1 MIVKHKIKR
10 LVSFLLTLLI
20 AAVIPFSFSA
30 SAGGESAG
38 GTTYYISSSD
48 GNDENS
54 GTSESSPWKTLSKL
68 SGLTLTAG
76 DRVLLKSGDLWVESA
91 EIYAPCGKPENPV
104 IIGSYGEGE
113 KPQLRLFE
121 DTVEKYADTPVLY
134 IEDAEWLEI
143 DGLDIGFCGVGI
155 NLHYDNTYNKEHVKI
170 KNTHFH
176 DIYGFYQLDRADI
189 TLFPHAAGIIV
200 TRSMAIPGYE
210 QPALKGLYI
219 ENCTSYDAGSLYT
232 YGGAIGGSYP
242 AVEGLYVTD
251 CVMENN
257 GIYGIAIANNIGGYM
272 DNCKIIDCGSRYA
285 PMGSMGIM
293 ISCEGFTIMNS
304 EIAFQQRLEDNPD
317 GGGIDF
323 EHLTYDVDIINCY
336 IHDNSGVGTMFFNS
350 GADET
355 HQNKRIRYI
364 SNVFENNNQN
374 VSNVGGAELI
384 SIPLYSLVDGA
395 IINNRYMESENP
407 LTMYMDASVEIA
419 GNRSYSK
426 ELQGKVW
433 PILDFDDVR
442 DYVINGKPLPLP
454 DDEDLSV
461 STFDIRQYLIGVICG
476 FGVVIIA
483 AAAVI
488 IIRTIKKR
496 RVRK

>member
-176 DIYGFYQLDRADI
+176 DIYGFYQIDQADI
-189 TLFPHAAGIIV
+189 TLFA
-200 TRSMAIPGYE
+200 T
-210 QPALKGLYI
+210 
-219 ENCTSYDAGSLYT
+219 
-232 YGGAIGGSYP
+232 
-242 AVEGLYVTD
+242 
-251 CVMENN
+251 
-257 GIYGIAIANNIGGYM
+257 
-272 DNCKIIDCGSRYA
+272 
-285 PMGSMGIM
+285 
-293 ISCEGFTIMNS
+293 
-304 EIAFQQRLEDNPD
+304 
-317 GGGIDF
+317 
-323 EHLTYDVDIINCY
+323 
-336 IHDNSGVGTMFFNS
+336 
-350 GADET
+350 
-355 HQNKRIRYI
+355 
-364 SNVFENNNQN
+364 
-374 VSNVGGAELI
+374 
-384 SIPLYSLVDGA
+384 
-395 IINNRYMESENP
+395 
-407 LTMYMDASVEIA
+407 
-419 GNRSYSK
+419 
-426 ELQGKVW
+426 
-433 PILDFDDVR
+433 
-442 DYVINGKPLPLP
+442 
-454 DDEDLSV
+454 
-461 STFDIRQYLIGVICG
+461 
-476 FGVVIIA
+476 
-483 AAAVI
+483 
-488 IIRTIKKR
+488 
-496 RVRK
+496 